1 MQIEIPRDIQQI
13 MEEAPQLSGYDE
25 FMVEIVIE
33 GGEYFIRDGIGVWA
47 DHLAYESLKPDRA
60 WRIMRKWWADEA
72 ESRKTLEAKTQL
84 EFEIMMKE
92 EEVSEL
98 KEKVKALDDKAETRR
113 WFW

>member
-1 MQIEIPRDIQQI
+1 MQIEIPRDIQEI
-13 MEEAPQLSGYDE
+13 MEQAPQISGYDE

-33 GGEYFIRDGIGVWA
+33 NGEYFIRDGIGVWA
-47 DHLAYESLKPDRA
+47 DHLAYESLEPDRA

-72 ESRKTLEAKTQL
+72 ESRKTLEVKTQL

-92 EEVSEL
+92 EEVSNL
-98 KEKVKALDDKAETRR
+98 KEKVKSLDAKAETRR